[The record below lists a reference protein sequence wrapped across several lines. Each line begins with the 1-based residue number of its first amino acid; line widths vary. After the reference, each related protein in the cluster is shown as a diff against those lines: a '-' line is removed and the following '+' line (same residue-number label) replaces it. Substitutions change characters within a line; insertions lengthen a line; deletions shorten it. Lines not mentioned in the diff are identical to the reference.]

1 VVYVSN
7 VVLLNILDLI
17 TLSTH
22 QKMKMQDG

>member
-22 QKMKMQDG
+22 QKMKMQNG